1 MPKILIVDD
10 HPVVA
15 EGWDRIARLSGACE
29 VLAARTPLAALRL
42 YREARPDILVVDLSF
57 GDNRTAGLKLISR
70 LRRHDPETPVL
81 VFSMHRSPIIAR
93 RALEAG
99 CNGFVNKD
107 APTDEI
113 HAAFCSVSRGDFYIS
128 APIATQIALLNRPE
142 PGRKALQL
150 TTRET
155 EILGLLSEGK
165 SYREIGDAACISYKT
180 VTNTCYALKAKLGAH
195 SMPDLVVK
203 AIEYF
208 GKH

>member
-29 VLAARTPLAALRL
+29 VLSARTPIAGLRA
-42 YREARPDILVVDLSF
+42 YREGRPDIMVIDLSF
-57 GDNRTAGLKLISR
+57 GENRTAGLKLIRR
-70 LRRHDPETPVL
+70 LRRYDAGTPML

-113 HAAFCSVSRGDFYIS
+113 HAAFQAVLRGDLYVS
-128 APIATQIALLNRPE
+128 DGVARDIALLSRPE
-142 PGRKALQL
+142 PGRGAVHL
-150 TTRET
+150 TAREL
-155 EILGLLSEGK
+155 EILGMLAEGR

-180 VTNTCYALKAKLGAH
+180 VTNTCYALKAKLRAH
-195 SMPDLVVK
+195 SMPHLVVK
-203 AIEYF
+203 AIDYF
-208 GKH
+208 AAL

>member
-29 VLAARTPLAALRL
+29 VLSAQTPLAALRL
-42 YREARPDILVVDLSF
+42 YREQRPDVMVVDLSF
-57 GDNRTAGLKLISR
+57 GDNRTAGLKLIRR
-70 LRRHDPETPVL
+70 LRRHDARTPML

-107 APTDEI
+107 APPDEI
-113 HAAFCSVSRGDFYIS
+113 HAAFRCVSRGDFYVS
-128 APIATQIALLNRPE
+128 AAIATQVALLNRPE
-142 PGRKALQL
+142 PGREAPRL
-150 TTRET
+150 TAREV
-155 EILGLLSEGK
+155 EILGMLAEGK

-180 VTNTCYALKAKLGAH
+180 VTNTCYALKAKLSAH
-195 SMPDLVVK
+195 SMPELVVK

-208 GKH
+208 ERA